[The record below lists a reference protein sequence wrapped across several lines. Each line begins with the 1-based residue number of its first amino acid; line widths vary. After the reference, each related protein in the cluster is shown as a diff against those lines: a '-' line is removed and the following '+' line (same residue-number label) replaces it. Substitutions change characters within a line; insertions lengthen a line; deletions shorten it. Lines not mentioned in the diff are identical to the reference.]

1 MRIYH
6 FYEKEKK
13 LGKVEKLICGI
24 EKHVIHIRASQQA
37 LNHGLKLKKVKRVV
51 QFNQEP
57 WLKHIL
63 TWILEKE
70 EKQKMNLKKIF

>member
-6 FYEKEKK
+6 FTRKK
-13 LGKVEKLICGI
+13 KNGKVEKLICGI
-24 EKHVIHIRASQQA
+24 EKHVIHIRALQQA
-37 LNHGLKLKKVKRVV
+37 LNHGLKLKKIERVI
-51 QFNQEP
+51 QFNQGA

>member
-6 FYEKEKK
+6 FTRKK
-13 LGKVEKLICGI
+13 KNGKVEKLICGI
-24 EKHVIHIRASQQA
+24 EKHVIHIRALQQA
-37 LNHGLKLKKVKRVV
+37 LNHGLKLKKIERVI
-51 QFNQEP
+51 QFNP
-57 WLKHIL
+57 GAWLKHIL